1 MSYKHMVIYIGRSSV
16 FTDKR
21 FTEKLHNALRTHE
34 EHGWELLSTAARSG
48 PLGDVS
54 GIWLF
59 FKRLAEAESEGQ
71 SDDGTVVE
79 FLGRPADA
87 PPPATREEHA
97 A

>member
-16 FTDKR
+16 FTDGR
-21 FTEKLHNALRTHE
+21 FTEKLRNALHTHE
-34 EHGWELLSTAARSG
+34 EHGWELISAAPRSG

-59 FKRLAEAESEGQ
+59 FKRSAEAEAE
-71 SDDGTVVE
+71 
-79 FLGRPADA
+79 A
-87 PPPATREEHA
+87 PSGEVTQAIAEEHA

>member
-1 MSYKHMVIYIGRSSV
+1 MKYKHMVIYIGRSSV

-21 FTEKLHNALRTHE
+21 FTEKLHNALHTHE
-34 EHGWELLSTAARSG
+34 EHGWELASAMPRSG

-59 FKRLAEAESEGQ
+59 FKRPAEEVETEVPV
-71 SDDGTVVE
+71 DGTQVQ
-79 FLGRPADA
+79 PNAQ
-87 PPPATREEHA
+87 EHA

>member
-1 MSYKHMVIYIGRSSV
+1 MHKHMVVYVGRSSV

-21 FTEKLHNALRTHE
+21 FTDKLHNALRTHE
-34 EHGWELLSTAARSG
+34 EHGWELVNATSRAG

-59 FKRLAEAESEGQ
+59 FKRAVEAGEEAPAEAGEATPLRE
-71 SDDGTVVE
+71 DGRAQE
-79 FLGRPADA
+79 QER
-87 PPPATREEHA
+87 A

>member
-1 MSYKHMVIYIGRSSV
+1 MKYKHMVVYIGRSSV

-21 FTEKLHNALRTHE
+21 FTEKLRNALQTHE
-34 EHGWELLSTAARSG
+34 EHGWELASATPRSS

-59 FKRLAEAESEGQ
+59 FKRPAEEYDAAAPV
-71 SDDGTVVE
+71 DGTQVQ
-79 FLGRPADA
+79 PNAQ
-87 PPPATREEHA
+87 EHA